1 MAAPRQVLI
10 VSQHPYPA
18 HATLRRNVEQLLDE
32 GVDVDLVCLASAGGQ
47 NLFTDDR
54 AGLRLHRM
62 RMEHRRT
69 QAFRYLWEY
78 FAFFVWSLPIALALS
93 LRRRYEAVLIDN
105 TPDFLVFVSLVAR
118 WRGARIVF
126 EMFEL
131 TPELTAAR
139 LHLSG
144 KHPALRVARL
154 IERMATRWADH
165 LIVVSQQCKDI
176 LVARGVDAGKIS
188 ILPNTPP
195 VAILPPTTRPE
206 QPDPTFIVTHC
217 TLVERYGVQIAI
229 RALVRLRAEWPD
241 LTLRV
246 LGEGEYKP
254 ALVQLVSELGLEDHV
269 VFRNFVPWSEAM
281 AEIQQAAA
289 GIVAIIADGY
299 GELLLPTKLLE
310 YVEHEVPV
318 ACARLPTIAYHFPPD
333 TVAYF
338 DPGDPASLAEQ
349 VARLLHHRREAR
361 RQARRA
367 RLVMRSFSWDALAPR
382 YLAALGLD
390 TSIAARAI

>member
-1 MAAPRQVLI
+1 LASAKRVLI

-18 HATLRRNVEQLLDE
+18 HATLRRNVTQLLDE
-32 GVDVDLVCLASAGGQ
+32 RIDVDLVCLANPGALDERAQ
-47 NLFTDDR
+47 HR
-54 AGLRLHRM
+54 AGLRVYCM

-69 QAFRYLWEY
+69 RAFRYLWEY
-78 FAFFVWSLPIALALS
+78 FAFFFWSLPIALALS
-93 LRRRYEAVLIDN
+93 MRRRYEAVLIDN

-131 TPELTAAR
+131 TPELMAAR
-139 LHLSG
+139 LRLDG
-144 KHPALRVARL
+144 KHPALRVARW

-176 LVARGVDAGKIS
+176 LVERGVDAARIS

-195 VAILPPTTRPE
+195 IAASLPNPLGS
-206 QPDPTFIVTHC
+206 DATFLVTHC
-217 TLVERYGVQIAI
+217 TLVERYGVQVAI
-229 RALVRLRAEWPD
+229 RALALLRQDWPD

-246 LGEGEYKP
+246 LGDGEYKP
-254 ALVQLVSELGLEDHV
+254 ALIELARDLGLEGRV

-281 AEIQQAAA
+281 TEIRQSAL

-318 ACARLPTIAYHFPPD
+318 VCARLPTIAHHFPSD
-333 TVAYF
+333 SVAYF
-338 DPGDPASLAEQ
+338 DPGDAAGLAAQ
-349 VARLLHHRREAR
+349 ADRLLRHQPEAR
-361 RQARRA
+361 EQAKRA
-367 RLVMRSFSWDALAPR
+367 KRAMRTFSWDALAPR
-382 YLAALGLD
+382 YMAALGFEETL
-390 TSIAARAI
+390 AGHAV

>member
-1 MAAPRQVLI
+1 
-10 VSQHPYPA
+10 
-18 HATLRRNVEQLLDE
+18 
-32 GVDVDLVCLASAGGQ
+32 
-47 NLFTDDR
+47 
-54 AGLRLHRM
+54 M

-78 FAFFVWSLPIALALS
+78 FAFFLWSLPIALALS

-105 TPDFLVFVSLVAR
+105 TPDFLVFVSVVAR

-139 LHLSG
+139 LRLDS
-144 KHPALRVARL
+144 KHPALRMARF
-154 IERMATRWADH
+154 IERMATSWADH

-195 VAILPPTTRPE
+195 VAILPPTRRQSHPS
-206 QPDPTFIVTHC
+206 FIVTHC

-229 RALVRLRAEWPD
+229 RALVQLHARWPD

-254 ALVQLVSELGLEDHV
+254 ALMQLVNELGLEDHV
-269 VFRNFVPWSEAM
+269 VFRNFVPWSKAM
-281 AEIQQAAA
+281 AEIRQAAV
-289 GIVAIIADGY
+289 GIVAVIADGY

-310 YVEHEVPV
+310 YVEFEVPV
-318 ACARLPTIAYHFPPD
+318 ACARLPTIAHHFPPD

-338 DPGDPASLAEQ
+338 DPGDPAGLAEQ
-349 VARLLHHRREAR
+349 VARLLDHRREAR
-361 RQARRA
+361 RQATRA
-367 RLVMRSFSWDALAPR
+367 KLVMRSFSWDALAPR

-390 TSIAARAI
+390 RTIAASAI